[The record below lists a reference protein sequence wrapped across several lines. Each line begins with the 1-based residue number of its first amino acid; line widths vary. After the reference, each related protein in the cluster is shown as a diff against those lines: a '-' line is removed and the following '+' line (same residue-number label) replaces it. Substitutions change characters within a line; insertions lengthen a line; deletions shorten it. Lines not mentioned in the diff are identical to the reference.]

1 MMNDSNIT
9 RQINGVERVK
19 SVIDNQQKKGL
30 KKYGSFVRYDALTL
44 VEWLRHFQEELAD
57 ALIYSQMAIENLEK
71 ESEIKKEYKTIEK
84 RVNDYCKTYSNSS
97 STSILHD
104 MARIQNDLD
113 SFIIKSCNLQINKAE
128 LLKKLEIAFAVEA
141 FELMNECRESFKYWS
156 RKKNDWDKILEEY
169 IDGVHFL
176 LSMANHRGQ
185 TDEVIE
191 QFVRGLEL
199 PTDDETPPI
208 FEFVRR
214 SVTSNDL
221 LEKALC
227 YGTIGHLLHF
237 NIHVIYDAYLEKNKE
252 NYKRQKTGY

>member
-1 MMNDSNIT
+1 MTNDKIT

-19 SVIDNQQKKGL
+19 SVIDNQQKKGF

-44 VEWLRHFQEELAD
+44 VEWLHHFQEELAD

-71 ESEIKKEYKTIEK
+71 ESETKIENNTIEK
-84 RVNDYCKTYSNSS
+84 RIHEYCKNYSNSS
-97 STSILHD
+97 STSILRD

-113 SFIIKSCNLQINKAE
+113 SFIIKSCNVDLNKAE

-185 TDEVIE
+185 TDDVIE
-191 QFVRGLEL
+191 QFVMGLEL
-199 PTDDETPPI
+199 PTGDDTPPI
-208 FEFVRR
+208 FDFIKR
-214 SVTSNDL
+214 SVTSNNL
-221 LEKALC
+221 LEKAFY

-252 NYKRQKTGY
+252 NYNRQKTGY